1 MAEVI
6 LHKVAH
12 EGNNL
17 YDLHCSYKPVI
28 DLSIDIHS
36 TINRKSDVKIYL
48 VVGLILYLIRKYRKS
63 PVDFCDII

>member
-6 LHKVAH
+6 LQKVAH

-17 YDLHCSYKPVI
+17 YDLHCSYAVN